1 MRKLGWLGLAVAAMG
16 CGSQDAD
23 CLGKLGVRLGEGAR
37 VLVLQ
42 WQERVRSQVP
52 GIEEST
58 LARVQQRLKNDKG
71 LADATILV
79 KAVDD
84 GIELHGQAHS
94 QEQRRRAIDLTEAT
108 LGVELVRDLIEV
120 PIQRAPDL
128 MPNE

>member
-1 MRKLGWLGLAVAAMG
+1 MLPALPRVDVVAH
-16 CGSQDAD
+16 
-23 CLGKLGVRLGEGAR
+23 GAR

-108 LGVELVRDLIEV
+108 IGVELVRDLIEV

-128 MPNE
+128 MPSE